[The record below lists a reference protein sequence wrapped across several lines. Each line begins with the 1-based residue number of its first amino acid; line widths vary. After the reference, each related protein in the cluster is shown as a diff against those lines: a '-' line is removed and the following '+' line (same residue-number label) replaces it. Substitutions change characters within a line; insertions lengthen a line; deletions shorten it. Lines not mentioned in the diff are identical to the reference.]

1 MIFSVSSSELLNGL
15 LAVAKV
21 IPSKPIAGI
30 LENFLFELKDNVLT
44 VTASDGETTLKT
56 NLQIANVEEVG
67 EIAVPAKL
75 LTDSLREFPDLP
87 LTFRNHSGDSLM
99 EIVWATGASK
109 IPCFPAADFP
119 VLPDAP
125 EYSEKMSIP
134 ADVLLNGI
142 NSTLYA
148 TAEEEFRPV
157 MNGIF
162 FDLDVEGSTFVASD
176 AHKLVCFDFKGAQVA
191 QKSAFI
197 LHKKPALILKS
208 ILAKVSPEEVVS
220 VVFNSKNAFFSFEGN
235 ILVCRLIEGNYPA
248 YKTVIPKN
256 NPNKLVIGRQDLL
269 NVVKRISV
277 CSNQASNQITLK
289 LSLNELVVS
298 AQDFSFSISA
308 HESIPC
314 QYDGDQMEIGF
325 KAPFLV
331 EILNNLPYT
340 NICIELSDPQRAI
353 LIVSADED
361 DDSAENLRALL
372 MPVMIN
378 A

>member
-1 MIFSVSSSELLNGL
+1 MNFTVSSSELLGGL
-15 LAVAKV
+15 LSVAKV
-21 IPSKPIAGI
+21 IPSKPISGI
-30 LENFLFELKDNVLT
+30 LENFLFELKGNVLT

-56 NLQIANVEEVG
+56 NLQIANVDEGG
-67 EIAVPAKL
+67 ELAVPAKL

-87 LTFRNHSGDSLM
+87 ITFKNKQGDQM
-99 EIVWATGASK
+99 VDITWATGASK
-109 IPCFPAADFP
+109 LPCFPAADFP
-119 VLPDAP
+119 ALPDVP
-125 EYSEKMSIP
+125 EVSEKMAIP
-134 ADVLLNGI
+134 AELLLNGI

-162 FDLDVEGSTFVASD
+162 FDLDVESSTFVASD
-176 AHKLVCFDFKGAQVA
+176 AHKLVCYDFKGAQVA
-191 QKSAFI
+191 QKSSFI
-197 LHKKPALILKS
+197 LHKKPAVILKS
-208 ILAKVSPEEVVS
+208 ILTKINPEEVVN
-220 VVFNSKNAFFSFEGN
+220 VVYNNKNAFFSFEGN
-235 ILVCRLIEGNYPA
+235 VLVCRLIEGNYPA

-256 NPNKLVIGRQDLL
+256 NPNKLIIGRQDLL

-298 AQDFSFSISA
+298 AQDLSFSISA
-308 HESIPC
+308 HESITC

-340 NICIELSDPQRAI
+340 NVCIELSDPQRAI
-353 LIVSADED
+353 LIVSAD
-361 DDSAENLRALL
+361 DDSDSVENMRALL

>member
-1 MIFSVSSSELLNGL
+1 MIFNVSSSELLGGL
-15 LAVAKV
+15 MAVAKV
-21 IPSKPIAGI
+21 IPNKPIAGI

-56 NLQIANVEEVG
+56 HIQIAQVEENG
-67 EIAVPAKL
+67 ELAVPAKL

-87 LTFRNHSGDSLM
+87 ITFKNRVGESM
-99 EIVWATGASK
+99 VEIIWASGASK

-119 VLPDAP
+119 TLP
-125 EYSEKMSIP
+125 EMTEVSERMTVP
-134 ADVLLNGI
+134 AEKLLNGI
-142 NSTLYA
+142 NSTLFA

-162 FDLDVEGSTFVASD
+162 FDLDVESSTFVASD
-176 AHKLVCFDFKGAQVA
+176 AHKLVCYDFQGAQVA
-191 QKSAFI
+191 QKSSFI

-208 ILAKVSPEEVVS
+208 ILSKISSDELVE
-220 VVFNSKNAFFSFEGN
+220 VVFNNKNAFFTFDGN
-235 ILVCRLIEGNYPA
+235 VLVCRLIEGNYPA
-248 YKTVIPKN
+248 YRTVIPKN
-256 NPNKLVIGRQDLL
+256 NPNKLIIGRQDLL

-277 CSNQASNQITLK
+277 CSNQASNQISLK

-298 AQDFSFSISA
+298 AQDLSFSVSA
-308 HESIPC
+308 HESITC

-353 LIVSADED
+353 LIVSADGDNEA
-361 DDSAENLRALL
+361 AENMRALL